1 MVTVID
7 EFVDN
12 SALIFFFLYSF
23 ILLISCCFICNCWN
37 EDFLDIG
44 TCNSRDYLLNI
55 CVGICLFHLSKLIG
69 VKWNSLAGVGT
80 NDFEIGHWCLNENVG
95 DLNG

>member
-12 SALIFFFLYSF
+12 SALIYFFLYSCK
-23 ILLISCCFICNCWN
+23 LLIYWYLCNCWN

-44 TCNSRDYLLNI
+44 TCNSGDYLLNI
-55 CVGICLFHLSKLIG
+55 CVGICILHLFTLIG